1 MPGPA
6 DLMAALQAKQAGR
19 GPGAAAARAAAMAAP
34 QPKKQEEE
42 AAVKIP
48 DGKLFHFIPEKE
60 EFLFDLNKQE
70 PILTEDKFGN
80 ADVDILVPL
89 APCIY
94 RMTDYTIAKKQPIE
108 LRRCILKLGV
118 LRCLQRECK
127 NINNLLWS
135 RLGPAEELDFASLD
149 LDGDGGDDDGGNG
162 NNSNDKTGA
171 GGSIEEDELGKA
183 RFMELL
189 SNCGEF

>member
-6 DLMAALQAKQAGR
+6 DLMAALQARQ
-19 GPGAAAARAAAMAAP
+19 AAAAAKP
-34 QPKKQEEE
+34 
-42 AAVKIP
+42 AAVRAPAKKEAEPAAQIP
-48 DGKLFHFIPEKE
+48 DGKLFHFEPEKE
-60 EFLFDLNKQE
+60 SFLFDLSKQT
-70 PILTEDKFGN
+70 PLLTTDKFGN

-89 APCIY
+89 APCVY

-108 LRRCILKLGV
+108 IRRCVMKLGV

-135 RLGPAEELDFASLD
+135 RLSPNDALLD
-149 LDGDGGDDDGGNG
+149 LDIEDVGAVENQGGG
-162 NNSNDKTGA
+162 T
-171 GGSIEEDELGKA
+171 IEEDELGKA

-189 SNCGEF
+189 SNCGE